1 MGPIELIAK
10 LHVCSAVLVC
20 EGPGCA
26 ASQTFAKVT
35 DQVRCDM
42 YLHPHLR
49 HYIREVRVVVYTQ
62 VHLPR
67 LFNVEKQRCTLLELL
82 LQGNLAVIMQ

>member
-1 MGPIELIAK
+1 MIQQTSL
-10 LHVCSAVLVC
+10 CRRVLTL
-20 EGPGCA
+20 PAAA

-62 VHLPR
+62 ARRHACYLCA
-67 LFNVEKQRCTLLELL
+67 KH
-82 LQGNLAVIMQ
+82 